1 VKLFIIRKHFK
12 YLWYLKKI
20 KHTQKE
26 KGQHNDLPY
35 ICCAFVCKIINI
47 ICIAA
52 SSSQDIVRWDF

>member
-1 VKLFIIRKHFK
+1 MVFK
-12 YLWYLKKI
+12 KK

-35 ICCAFVCKIINI
+35 ICCVFVCKIINI

-52 SSSQDIVRWDF
+52 SSSQDIVSWDF